1 MQPYFLPYIGYFQLI
16 NMVDHFVIY
25 DNIQYTKKG
34 WINRNRFLQNGKDYL
49 FSIPLKKD
57 SDFLNVTDR
66 KLDNNFDKVKLLN
79 KIKGAYS
86 KAPHYNTAY
95 PIIEEVINYNE
106 CNLFFYILNSVIS
119 ICKFLDINTKITKS
133 SEISIDHSL
142 SSQNKVLAFCKE
154 LETKTYINPIG
165 GQNLY
170 EKEKFEQSGFVLKFI
185 RTNDIKYKQ
194 FEKPFVSNLSI
205 LDLMM
210 FNTKEEICRMLDDY
224 NIVE

>member
-16 NMVDHFVIY
+16 NIVDHFVIY